1 MSIIYDTSVISLF
14 IQVVTQI
21 FDIYVLSIE
30 FSPSLSFIKHLLWI
44 EFFVQFIESIFY
56 FWLVLNFSNIENITK
71 YRYFDWVITTPSML
85 FTYCMYLYSIH
96 HKNNTHTFYSTAEAN
111 LYTLLPIFILN
122 TIMLFFG
129 YLAEIGILRPLTSAI
144 LGFIPFCMFFYLI
157 YETYAKYTSI
167 GRITFYYFITIWSL
181 YGFSSILKYKYKNIA
196 YNILDLFSKNF
207 FGIFLASVLLY
218 NKNTTISPF

>member
-1 MSIIYDTSVISLF
+1 
-14 IQVVTQI
+14 
-21 FDIYVLSIE
+21 
-30 FSPSLSFIKHLLWI
+30 
-44 EFFVQFIESIFY
+44 
-56 FWLVLNFSNIENITK
+56 
-71 YRYFDWVITTPSML
+71 
-85 FTYCMYLYSIH
+85 
-96 HKNNTHTFYSTAEAN
+96 
-111 LYTLLPIFILN
+111 
-122 TIMLFFG
+122 MLFFG

-218 NKNTTISPF
+218 SDKVYKI